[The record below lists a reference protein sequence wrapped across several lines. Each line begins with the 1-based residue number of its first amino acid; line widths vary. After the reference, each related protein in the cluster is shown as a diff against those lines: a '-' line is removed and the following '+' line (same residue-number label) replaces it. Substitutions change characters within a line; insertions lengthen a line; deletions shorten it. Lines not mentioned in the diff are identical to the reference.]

1 MTAELPP
8 AVRTAAV
15 AVAAGV
21 VGVIIG
27 LAGAIVHR
35 HAIRPDDILV
45 PWGLVLTFATMY
57 SVTVA
62 AARLVQLPG
71 AIGVAVGWA
80 LTLLVLQQT
89 RPEGDYLF
97 AADFLGYAYVF
108 GGMLTMLVAV
118 VRGMTV
124 VVDESSRS

>member
-1 MTAELPP
+1 MDAELPP
-8 AVRTAAV
+8 AVRTAAI

-35 HAIRPDDILV
+35 HAVRPDDILV
-45 PWGLVLTFATMY
+45 PWGLVLTFATMFA
-57 SVTVA
+57 VTVA
-62 AARLVQLPG
+62 AGRLAQAPG

-124 VVDESSRS
+124 TMDESSRS

>member
-8 AVRTAAV
+8 AIRTAAI

>member
-8 AVRTAAV
+8 AVRTAAI

-108 GGMLTMLVAV
+108 GGMVTMLIAV

>member
-8 AVRTAAV
+8 AVRTAAI